1 MPLYNGTHIADRARM
16 KKILTLFDPYIGLM
30 MIMIAC
36 AAVFPVRGEGA
47 AIAATTADVAIAFLF
62 FLYGTRLSPKAAVA
76 GLFLWKLHIAVDR
89 QSVVEGKECSVRV
102 ITGGGRSHK

>member
-1 MPLYNGTHIADRARM
+1 MTLYNGTHIADRARM

-30 MIMIAC
+30 IIMIAC

-76 GLFLWKLHIAVDR
+76 GLFQWKLHIAVLLSTR
-89 QSVVEGKECSVRV
+89 SEEHTSELQSLMRIS
-102 ITGGGRSHK
+102 